1 MRTEPSRAAEPGDA
15 APKAKR
21 SRWRIAGIVAGA
33 IVVTVIAMGAA
44 LAANR
49 ANTGERLTSTME
61 YIKRQSLSYDLYNK
75 ASVTK
80 SAIRTLENASQVVR
94 NIQHDGGDLSQAT
107 LLNYCSELLLT
118 GIVVLD
124 ESGSV
129 VAECSTDGVSSAD
142 IAQELARQSLINV
155 TDNPEK
161 VYTCRTTLPDDSYVD
176 IAAACRTDAPG
187 TVVALYH
194 TRAEFAYTFNLTL
207 QSLVDGYSSL
217 ENGVIVIEREGVVD
231 ASNDH
236 ALIGA
241 STGDADGTGSAVL
254 EAIRQRGLMDEAVVV
269 HDGQFA
275 YMGSMGRARD
285 YYIYIYTP
293 LSRMLGLMV
302 SVGAVALGIYAA
314 IVALMEM
321 SHRRDE
327 REQLQ
332 LSVAREREYNEKLS
346 AAAQQAQAA
355 NRAKTEFLQRMSHDI
370 RTPINGIR
378 GMVEVGNAFPD
389 DMAKQAE
396 CRKKIWSASELLLG
410 LVNEVL
416 DMSKFE
422 GGDVALEE
430 SPVDLRVLLGE
441 ARTVV
446 EAQAAE
452 RGIALVGGAA
462 HLAHPCVYASP
473 THLKRLIMNILSNA
487 VKYNK
492 EDGSIQY
499 SIEEISFADG
509 VGTYRFT
516 CADTGIGMSPE
527 FQSHLFEPF
536 AQEQR
541 GQGSYAGTGLGMP
554 ITKGLVDL
562 MGGTIDFTSELGV
575 GTTFRIELPLR
586 ACDEALCVARAS
598 DDGEPAPSIAG
609 MRVLLVEDNDLNR
622 EIALFVLEG
631 AGAQVECACDG
642 AQALDVF
649 RASEP
654 GHFDAVLMDIMMPV
668 MDGLAAARAIRA
680 LDRPDAATVPIV
692 AMTANA
698 FADDRRASR
707 EAGMNDHLAKPLDS
721 KLLIRTLAAL
731 REKREEQ

>member
-1 MRTEPSRAAEPGDA
+1 MAA
-15 APKAKR
+15 
-21 SRWRIAGIVAGA
+21 
-33 IVVTVIAMGAA
+33 TLVIC
-44 LAANR
+44 R
-49 ANTGERLTSTME
+49 ANTSERLTSTVQ

-80 SAIRTLENASQVVR
+80 SAVRSLENASQVAR
-94 NIQHDGGDLSQAT
+94 NIARDGGDLSQAT

-124 ESGSV
+124 ESGSI
-129 VAECSTDGVSSAD
+129 VAECSTDGVGSAD
-142 IAQELARQSLINV
+142 LATELARESLTNV
-155 TDNPEK
+155 ADNPEK
-161 VYTCRTTLPDDSYVD
+161 VYTCRTGLPDGSYVD

-194 TRAEFAYTFNLTL
+194 TRVEFADTFNLTL

-217 ENGVIVIEREGVVD
+217 ENGVIVIEREGVID

-236 ALIGA
+236 GLIGT
-241 STGDADGTGSAVL
+241 SADGAASDGSHAL
-254 EAIRQRGLMDEAVVV
+254 EMIRARGLLDEVTVV
-269 HDGQFA
+269 HDGPTA
-275 YMGSMGRARD
+275 YMGSMSRARD
-285 YYIYIYTP
+285 YYVYVYMP
-293 LSRMLGLMV
+293 LSGMVGSIALAGL
-302 SVGAVALGIYAA
+302 VALGCYAA
-314 IVALMEM
+314 VVAFMEM
-321 SHRRDE
+321 SRKRS
-327 REQLQ
+327 EQRQ
-332 LSVAREREYNEKLS
+332 LSRSIAREREYSEKLS

-378 GMVEVGNAFPD
+378 GMVEIGNAFPD

-396 CRKKIWSASELLLG
+396 CREKIWSASGLLLG

-422 GGDVALEE
+422 GGDVVLEE

-441 ARTVV
+441 VRTVV

-452 RGIALVGGAA
+452 HGIDLVGDAA
-462 HLAHPCVYASP
+462 QLEHPCVYASP

-492 EDGSIQY
+492 EGGSIHY
-499 SIEEISFADG
+499 SIEEASFADG

-541 GQGSYAGTGLGMP
+541 DSGGSYAGTGLGMP

-586 ACDEALCVARAS
+586 ACDEALCVTREPDGAS
-598 DDGEPAPSIAG
+598 PAPSIEG
-609 MRVLLVEDNDLNR
+609 MRLLLAEDNDLNR
-622 EIALFVLEG
+622 EIALFVLEN
-631 AGAQVECACDG
+631 AGAQVECARDG
-642 AQALDVF
+642 AEALEAF
-649 RASEP
+649 RASAP
-654 GHFDAVLMDIMMPV
+654 GHFDAILMDVMMPV
-668 MDGLAAARAIRA
+668 MDGLEAARAIRA
-680 LDRPDAATVPIV
+680 LDRPDAATVPII

-707 EAGMNDHLAKPLDS
+707 EAGMDAHLAKPLDS
-721 KLLIRTLAAL
+721 KLLVCTLAAL